1 MKLKLISRATFKA
14 ILLINGLAYSQPTIP
29 CAGEDYASLEKN
41 KEYYELLFAE
51 SFFLDDNWLPNLN
64 LEYEAFSWNFQGNTY
79 KLPSAPTTITAAM
92 CQSAFGS
99 LENGARL
106 IESLLVM
113 YETTHDKAYLH
124 WAMDLSVHWISMRGI
139 GPNSPSSFAWNNG
152 SSDLGPGE
160 GTYSPHNP
168 SLIIWAM
175 AHLCHVILIEEQSTL
190 CTQNFNRLLLEKY
203 GNALATLPQDTYG
216 YYADWLVH
224 RLVESMDFLISNFW
238 LGSTIGFRDEDGGPG
253 AINQQ
258 SSFGAALFYLGHLS
272 NTTPC
277 FGNSTT
283 YSGLQSYLDKAANIA
298 TLFTEPFLVCD
309 FILGGSAITCLPYTC
324 ESQTPFVYRLATDS
338 YWWYV
343 DGYAIPRESCL
354 TIDVVDR
361 EEWENFSFNPS
372 QDGVR
377 FFEDIS
383 HGVRTM
389 YFPLVCEKNNFSTQG
404 YHFFDP
410 SDMEKF
416 ANTFKN
422 VIWNPNQNKCYPNVR
437 GVGYEHFTKSTA
449 GCETSFCQIGDPVLA
464 WDAIAWAS
472 LHRYDN
478 TSNHS
483 LYNSTKQILGQQL
496 QIAGPGSWIN
506 GGRVHGLSHVTNA
519 QWAYDCVD
527 VTIYN
532 RKLNYNQ
539 DLFAPHDLTIHPTA
553 EDCYHQLGMNSF
565 AAPII
570 QSDNF
575 TVEPNVTANISAGN
589 KIVIKGE
596 VHFKAGSEV
605 RLFIDP
611 ALNNCFSGGR
621 YANSTVAESNQT
633 SILSM
638 NQQRILEEQNNLSA
652 SISPSTDT
660 SPTLKFDV
668 QFSPNPVEEICTLT
682 LSLPQASNII
692 IQLFDINGR
701 LIKTESSKQLKGQ
714 SNYPL
719 NFSELNS
726 GLYLLKVITEDG
738 EKAFKVSK
746 T

>member
-1 MKLKLISRATFKA
+1 MKKRI
-14 ILLINGLAYSQPTIP
+14 ILLCVVIILQICKVTSQIQFP
-29 CAGEDYASLEKN
+29 CDGIQYANNAKF
-41 KEYYELLFAE
+41 KEYFDLLFSK
-51 SFFLDDNWLPNLN
+51 SFFQHTP
-64 LEYEAFSWNFQGNTY
+64 ANFQPYPAYPWDFLGNTY
-79 KLPSAPTTITAAM
+79 KLPDYPTTITETH
-92 CQSAFGS
+92 CKSAFES
-99 LENGARL
+99 LEDGARL

-175 AHLCHVILIEEQSTL
+175 AHLCHVVLIEEHSTL
-190 CTQNFNRLLLEKY
+190 CAQSFNRLLLEKY
-203 GNALATLPQDTYG
+203 GNALPTMPQDTYG

-224 RLVESMDFLISNFW
+224 RLVESMDFLIANFW
-238 LGSTIGFRDEDGGPG
+238 LGSTSAFRDEDGNPG

-272 NTTPC
+272 NSSPC
-277 FGNSTT
+277 FGNSNT
-283 YSGLQSYLDKAANIA
+283 YSGLQSYLDKATNIA
-298 TLFTEPFLVCD
+298 TQFTEPFLVCD
-309 FILGGSAITCLPYTC
+309 FPFNGTLKICLPHTC
-324 ESQTPFVYRLATDS
+324 ENQLPFVLNPPTLS
-338 YWWYV
+338 YWWFL
-343 DGYAIPRESCL
+343 DGYNIARAPCL
-354 TIDVVDR
+354 THDVVDR
-361 EEWENFSFNPS
+361 DEWNDLGEDPED
-372 QDGVR
+372 DGKR

-389 YFPLVCEKNNFSTQG
+389 YFPLVCEKNNFSSQG
-404 YHFFDP
+404 FHFFDP

-422 VIWNPNQNKCYPNVR
+422 VIWDPDQEKCYPNVR
-437 GVGYEHFTKSTA
+437 GAGFEPITKSTS
-449 GCETSFCQIGDPVLA
+449 GCVPLPCKLGDPVLT
-464 WDAIAWAS
+464 WDAMTWAS
-472 LHRYDN
+472 LHTYDN
-478 TSNHS
+478 NSNHS
-483 LYNSTKQILGQQL
+483 LYNITKKILGKQL
-496 QIAGPGSWIN
+496 QIASPGSWIN
-506 GGRVHGLSHVTNA
+506 GGRMHGLSHVTNA
-519 QWAYDCVD
+519 QWTYDCVD
-527 VTIYN
+527 VTLYN

-539 DLFAPHDLTIHPTA
+539 DLFASHDLTIHPTA

-565 AAPII
+565 AAPIV

-611 ALNNCFSGGR
+611 ALNNCFTGGR
-621 YANSTVAESNQT
+621 YANSTGTENNQT

-638 NQQRILEEQNNLSA
+638 NQQRILEEENNLSA
-652 SISPSTDT
+652 SISPSKEH
-660 SPTLKFDV
+660 SPALKFDV
-668 QFSPNPVEEICTLT
+668 QLSPNPVEEICTLT
-682 LSLPQASNII
+682 LSLPQESNLI
-692 IQLFDINGR
+692 IQLFDMNGR
-701 LIKTESSKQLKGQ
+701 LIKTESSKQLKGH

-719 NFSELNS
+719 NFSELKS
-726 GLYLLKVITEDG
+726 GLYL
-738 EKAFKVSK
+738 
-746 T
+746 